1 MLTQERFEEIIRIV
15 KRDGAATVPELAKVL
30 ETSESTIRRDLVQLD
45 RLGKVRKVHGGA
57 TAVRQLEPV
66 HERNMQEKYSRN
78 IEDKR
83 MIAAYAATLI
93 RPNDFIFLD
102 AGSTT
107 EQLAS
112 YLTEKNAIYVTNG
125 ITLAQK
131 LAQRG
136 LPTLL
141 LAGRVKATTDAVIGT
156 EAVASL
162 QNYHFSKGFF
172 GTNGITVEEGFTA
185 PDIEEAMNKKTAM
198 EHCHKCYILAD
209 ASKFEA
215 LSNVSFSPLSKAV
228 IITAAQEDLN
238 IKPYKPH
245 TEVIVL

>member
-66 HERNMQEKYSRN
+66 QEKYSRN

-83 MIAAYAATLI
+83 TIAAYAATLV

-112 YLTEKNAIYVTNG
+112 YLTEKNAVYVTNG

-136 LPTLL
+136 LQTLL

-162 QNYHFSKGFF
+162 QHYHFSKGFF
-172 GTNGITVEEGFTA
+172 GTNGITVEEGFTT

-198 EHCHKCYILAD
+198 EHCHKCYVLAD

-215 LSNVSFSPLSKAV
+215 LSNVSFNPLSKAV